1 MAELVPQEK
10 PTLES
15 AHRPSQ
21 GRVMLTGWT
30 PGCRQGRLR
39 RALLTAERDPGTVP
53 TGQAGVRIMCR
64 DGGLAGGSPGW
75 QSRLTNVPCPP
86 ETVHT
91 RIQRGRCARGRPGFA
106 FCFLVTDLSKLLSSK
121 MGTGVATPQSFL
133 QRLCTSNA
141 QRAPQT
147 AGTPP
152 RPHRGTRPPAR
163 LEPGGRWLLLL
174 ILGLEGS
181 PRGADVASTG
191 SGLLPELACAPMV
204 SRPPSQ

>member
-1 MAELVPQEK
+1 
-10 PTLES
+10 
-15 AHRPSQ
+15 
-21 GRVMLTGWT
+21 
-30 PGCRQGRLR
+30 
-39 RALLTAERDPGTVP
+39 
-53 TGQAGVRIMCR
+53 MCR
-64 DGGLAGGSPGW
+64 DGGLAGGSPGR

-133 QRLCTSNA
+133 QRLCISNA

-174 ILGLEGS
+174 ILGLEAPPEAPTWLPQGLGCS
-181 PRGADVASTG
+181 PSLRAPPWFPGLPRSRLEPCGQWVVGRSDTSHFQSWPLKSSCSNHPDPPVGRSTQPPD
-191 SGLLPELACAPMV
+191 SLCV
-204 SRPPSQ
+204 SRLNMKGQRAPDI